1 VVELNYEPDELDK
14 KIIVQLSRGIH
25 SYAEL
30 AEKCGAGRNTIYR
43 RVNRLEASGII
54 DRKLRAMVNFT
65 KLNLSAICV
74 MMDIAQSEVD
84 RVIGF
89 LVRQSQVKFLWRTFG
104 PYNIATVI
112 LCNKGEE
119 GKCISTLR
127 EVLEKMRVN
136 PNKFEAS
143 ISYIWEKIDLSP
155 FE

>member
-1 VVELNYEPDELDK
+1 MIASKYELDELDK
-14 KIIVQLSRGIH
+14 KIIAQLSKGVY

-54 DRKLRAMVNFT
+54 DRKLRVMVNFT

-89 LVRQSQVKFLWRTFG
+89 LQRQPQVKLLWRTFG

-127 EVLEKMRVN
+127 EILEKMRVSL
-136 PNKFEAS
+136 NKFESS

-155 FE
+155 F